1 MENMLIHKMDLNSS
15 PPSQSPSPPP
25 PSPLS
30 LSSPVSFNSGNSFDD
45 KVDRL
50 IAQEFGELPYNTNA
64 KKNGYRQ
71 KEPYPHIFEIRKGTK
86 YLLKFYDSFPY
97 EGLIRDEWNFY
108 KTIYAVTK
116 NTEYAKYFVQG
127 VRGGEFEG
135 IPYILMPYVENITLE
150 DYVKGT
156 VDITDL
162 CNILSHVTHVVYFL
176 FTKGL
181 CHGDMHAGNVL
192 ITNDGVKI
200 IDFDKAGECDKP
212 LEAGYARF
220 KGRNAL
226 RRNMNFIGT
235 GHFPPTGFFVMCKDI
250 FAHIPKLVKYVPR
263 IDEIIKEYV
272 AEEDIPRA
280 YKAILALFDEIKDTQ
295 AGGRKTR
302 KTKR

>member
-1 MENMLIHKMDLNSS
+1 ME
-15 PPSQSPSPPP
+15 SPPP
-25 PSPLS
+25 LS
-30 LSSPVSFNSGNSFDD
+30 LSPYPSSPVSFNSGNSFDD
-45 KVDRL
+45 KLERL
-50 IAQEFGELPYNTNA
+50 LFQEFGELPYTANA

-86 YLLKFYDSFPY
+86 YLLKFYDSPPY
-97 EGLIRDEWNFY
+97 DTLIRDEWNFY
-108 KTIYAVTK
+108 KTIYALTE
-116 NTEYAKYFVQG
+116 NTEYAKYFIEG

-135 IPYILMPYVENITLE
+135 IPYILMPYVENTTLE

-156 VDITDL
+156 VDIPDL
-162 CNILSHVTHVVYFL
+162 CNILSRVSHVLSFFVS
-176 FTKGL
+176 KGL

-192 ITNDGVKI
+192 ITDEGVKI
-200 IDFDKAGECDKP
+200 IDFDKAGECNQP
-212 LEAGYARF
+212 VEAGYTRF

-263 IDEIIKEYV
+263 IDEIIQGYV
-272 AEEDIPRA
+272 AEEDIPSA
-280 YKAILALFDEIKDTQ
+280 YDAILALFDEIKHTQ
-295 AGGRKTR
+295 AGEGRKRKRKTKRKTR

>member
-1 MENMLIHKMDLNSS
+1 MDR
-15 PPSQSPSPPP
+15 PP
-25 PSPLS
+25 PLS
-30 LSSPVSFNSGNSFDD
+30 LSPYPSSPVSFNSGNSFDD
-45 KVDRL
+45 KLDSL
-50 IAQEFGELPYNTNA
+50 IVQEFGELSYNTNA
-64 KKNGYRQ
+64 KKNSYRQ

-86 YLLKFYDSFPY
+86 YLLKFYDSPPY
-97 EGLIRDEWNFY
+97 DTLIRDEWNFY
-108 KTIYAVTK
+108 KTIYAL
-116 NTEYAKYFVQG
+116 TEDTNYSQYFIQG

-135 IPYILMPYVENITLE
+135 IPYIIMPYVENTTLE

-162 CNILSHVTHVVYFL
+162 CNILSHVSHVVYFL
-176 FTKGL
+176 FTKGV

-192 ITNDGVKI
+192 ITEDGVKI
-200 IDFDKAGECDKP
+200 IDFDKAGECNQP
-212 LEAGYARF
+212 VEAGYTRF

-250 FAHIPKLVKYVPR
+250 FARIDTLVKYVPR
-263 IDEIIKEYV
+263 IDEIIQAYL

-280 YKAILALFDEIKDTQ
+280 YDAILALFDEIKNNQT
-295 AGGRKTR
+295 GEGRKRKRNPRKTR